1 MDTQGHTTHKQM
13 NTPKNETQGRRYVA
27 TGTANIQRCISAD
40 AESVKKGPLYVLV
53 KRNGRR
59 FRRALETCDLAEARK
74 RAKVI
79 IDMVKGEKWNDLQGL
94 RTRQGWSGLPEVFAA
109 YEAAATIRTKRR
121 AVAVMQL
128 LLRHAGK
135 DPAGSSDQLGAHT
148 VWQFQQAMM
157 RAAGNDDEIVRAR
170 ALVSCNSILRQA
182 RSLFAAHIMGAY
194 NDLTLPDLAGF
205 MRAPKLKGAVVQ
217 YNEPPRAVIEAIGA
231 DYPKLREVDP
241 GAYAAFLLGA
251 FLGLRN
257 NEVSAAEWSWVEQD
271 AEGTWWLALATR
283 AHWRTKTSRGRNVEI
298 PAGVL
303 AELRAVRGATVEGV
317 AGDPAFLVPAPHKT
331 ERGVRMFRRLNGW
344 LRLKGL
350 DRATYTK
357 GFYELRKY
365 FTNRA
370 AWSGGTYRA
379 ARAAGNSPAVVEK
392 YYSDK
397 GGRAPVEMRA
407 PAAPAGGDTR
417 GDTQRVAQ

>member
-1 MDTQGHTTHKQM
+1 M

-27 TGTANIQRCISAD
+27 TGTPNIQRCISAE
-40 AESVKKGPLYVLV
+40 AESDKKGPLYVLV
-53 KRNGRR
+53 KRNGKR
-59 FRRALETCDLAEARK
+59 FRRALETCDLAEGRK
-74 RAKVI
+74 RAKRI
-79 IDMVKGEKWNDLQGL
+79 IDLVKGEKWNDLQGL

-109 YEAAATIRTKRR
+109 YEAAATIRTKKR

-135 DPAGSSDQLGAHT
+135 NPQGSSDQLGAHT

-157 RAAGNDDEIVRAR
+157 RAAGNHDEIVRAR

-194 NDLTLPDLAGF
+194 KELTLPDLAGF
-205 MRAPKLKGAVVQ
+205 MKAPKLKGAVVQ

-231 DYPKLREVDP
+231 DYPKLRKVDP

-257 NEVSAAEWSWVEQD
+257 NEVSAAEWSWVEED

-407 PAAPAGGDTR
+407 PAAPAGGDTQR
-417 GDTQRVAQ
+417 DTQQVAL